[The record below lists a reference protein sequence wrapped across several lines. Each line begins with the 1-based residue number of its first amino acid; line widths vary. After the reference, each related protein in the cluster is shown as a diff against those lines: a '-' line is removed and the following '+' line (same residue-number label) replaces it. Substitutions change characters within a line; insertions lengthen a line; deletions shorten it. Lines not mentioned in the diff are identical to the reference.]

1 MIFFAMMSAGLG
13 LLAMTAGIAFWD
25 ERKHDRELAERNR
38 RRELAER
45 NRRWAQG
52 VGGLQAD
59 ARLRAAAPELLEAL
73 ELMLREYGCSCG
85 ESGCDMCNDSEIARE
100 AIWKARGE

>member
-1 MIFFAMMSAGLG
+1 MIFFAMMSAALG
-13 LLAMTAGIAFWD
+13 LLAMTFGIAFWD

-38 RRELAER
+38 R
-45 NRRWAQG
+45 WAQD

-73 ELMLREYGCSCG
+73 GLMLREYGCSCG

-100 AIWKARGE
+100 AIRKARGE

>member
-1 MIFFAMMSAGLG
+1 MIFFAIVSAGLG
-13 LLAMTAGIAFWD
+13 LLAMTFGIAFWD

-38 RRELAER
+38 R
-45 NRRWAQG
+45 WAQD

-73 ELMLREYGCSCG
+73 ELMLSQYGCRCG
-85 ESGCDMCNDSEIARE
+85 TSGCSKCTDSEIARE
-100 AIWKARGE
+100 AIRKGKGE